1 MWVESRLQFRN
12 CNAHTSNEEILGMND
27 WAEFRHFKYLLA
39 IVEHKGFRAAAE
51 QLHTAQPNLSAQA
64 KQFQDLSAVHLFRKG
79 RDGRIKLTETG
90 IAFKP
95 IARGLLDARDEAIA
109 ALIAIERGEIR
120 SLKFGCTP
128 LVDQALF
135 HTCCQMHREILPTSP
150 ILAAHGES
158 HQLVVELATG
168 EIDVAVDVLPVND
181 SRVCVEVIRRDRM
194 VVCLRR
200 DHVLAKKLTLQP
212 SDLRGN
218 LTILYHPQRHPHAYQ
233 RHRDWLRQVGVEVEH
248 YSRANHPIE
257 LRELVKQGYG
267 FALIRE
273 GSKIDDELTT
283 RPIEGVDWKVSIA
296 IVYNKQRHPKTIPV
310 LARHLKRHFATPS
323 NEGRS
328 IEQIAQGKQIRRSPH
343 STDDGPAQ
351 LSLLA

>member
-1 MWVESRLQFRN
+1 V
-12 CNAHTSNEEILGMND
+12 NAHTSNEEILGMND

-39 IVEHKGFRAAAE
+39 IVENKGFRAAAE

-64 KQFQDLSAVHLFRKG
+64 KQFQDLSAIHLFRKG
-79 RDGRIKLTETG
+79 KDGRIKLTETG

-95 IARGLLDARDEAIA
+95 IAQGLLDARDEAIA

-120 SLKFGCTP
+120 SLKFGCTS
-128 LVDQALF
+128 LVDQDLF
-135 HTCCQMHREILPTSP
+135 HTCCQMHREILPTSS
-150 ILAAHGES
+150 ILAAHGDS
-158 HQLVVELATG
+158 LQLVEELTTG

-181 SRVCVEVIRRDRM
+181 PRLCVEVIRRDRM

-200 DHVLAKKLTLQP
+200 DHALARKMIFQP

-267 FALIRE
+267 FALVRE
-273 GSKIDDELTT
+273 GSKIDDDLTT
-283 RPIEGVDWKVSIA
+283 RPIDGVDWKVSIA
-296 IVYNKQRHPKTIPV
+296 IIYNKQRHPKTIPV
-310 LARHLKRHFATPS
+310 LARHLKRHFAAPS
-323 NEGRS
+323 NEQPLREEITGRR
-328 IEQIAQGKQIRRSPH
+328 IRRPPH
-343 STDDGPAQ
+343 STDEGPAQ
-351 LSLLA
+351 MSLLA

>member
-1 MWVESRLQFRN
+1 MKAAPTPLQV
-12 CNAHTSNEEILGMND
+12 NAHTSNEEILGMND

-64 KQFQDLSAVHLFRKG
+64 KQFQDL
-79 RDGRIKLTETG
+79 
-90 IAFKP
+90 
-95 IARGLLDARDEAIA
+95 DARDEAIA

-120 SLKFGCTP
+120 SLKFGCTS
-128 LVDQALF
+128 LVDQDLF
-135 HTCCQMHREILPTSP
+135 HTCCQMHRELLPTSP
-150 ILAAHGES
+150 ILAAHGDS
-158 HQLVVELATG
+158 LQLVEELTTG

-181 SRVCVEVIRRDRM
+181 PRLCVEVFRRDRM

-200 DHVLAKKLTLQP
+200 DHVLAKKMILQP

-267 FALIRE
+267 FALVRE
-273 GSKIDDELTT
+273 GSKIDDDLTT
-283 RPIEGVDWKVSIA
+283 RPIDGVDWKVSIA

-310 LARHLKRHFATPS
+310 LARHLKRHFANAS
-323 NEGRS
+323 NEQPSRQLIGEGRP
-328 IEQIAQGKQIRRSPH
+328 IRRPPNS
-343 STDDGPAQ
+343 SDEGPAQ
-351 LSLLA
+351 MSLLA

>member
-1 MWVESRLQFRN
+1 MKAAPTPLQV
-12 CNAHTSNEEILGMND
+12 NAHTSNEEILGMND

-64 KQFQDLSAVHLFRKG
+64 KQFQDLSAIHLFRKG
-79 RDGRIKLTETG
+79 KDGRIKLTETG

-95 IARGLLDARDEAIA
+95 IAQGLLDARDEAIA
-109 ALIAIERGEIR
+109 AVVAIERGEIR
-120 SLKFGCTP
+120 SLRFGCTS
-128 LVDQALF
+128 LVDQTLF

-150 ILAAHGES
+150 ILPAHGDSLKLME
-158 HQLVVELATG
+158 ELAAG
-168 EIDVAVDVLPVND
+168 EIDAAVDVLPVND
-181 SRVCVEVIRRDRM
+181 DRLCVEVIRRDRL

-200 DHVLAKKLTLQP
+200 DHALARKVVFQP
-212 SDLRGN
+212 SDLQGN
-218 LTILYHPQRHPHAYQ
+218 LKILYHPQRHPHAHQ

-273 GSKIDDELTT
+273 GSKIDDDLTT
-283 RPIEGVDWKVSIA
+283 RPIDGVDWKVSIA

-310 LARHLKRHFATPS
+310 LARHLKRYFATPS
-323 NEGRS
+323 TEQPSRQLIGEGRP
-328 IEQIAQGKQIRRSPH
+328 IRRPPNS
-343 STDDGPAQ
+343 SDEGPAQ
-351 LSLLA
+351 MSLLA

>member
-1 MWVESRLQFRN
+1 
-12 CNAHTSNEEILGMND
+12 MND

-64 KQFQDLSAVHLFRKG
+64 KQFQDLSAIHLFRKG
-79 RDGRIKLTETG
+79 KDGRIRLTETG
-90 IAFKP
+90 VAFKP
-95 IARGLLDARDEAIA
+95 IAQGLLDARDEAIA
-109 ALIAIERGEIR
+109 ALVAIERGEIR
-120 SLKFGCTP
+120 TLKFGCTS

-135 HTCCQMHREILPTSP
+135 HTCCQMHRDILPTSP
-150 ILAAHGES
+150 ILPAHGDS
-158 HQLVVELATG
+158 LQLLEEIAEG

-181 SRVCVEVIRRDRM
+181 PRLCVEVIRRDRL

-200 DHVLAKKLTLQP
+200 DHELAKKMVFQP
-212 SDLRGN
+212 ADLKGN

-273 GSKIDDELTT
+273 GSKVDDDLTT
-283 RPIEGVDWKVSIA
+283 RPIDGVDWKVSIA

-310 LARHLKRHFATPS
+310 LARHLKRHFASASNGQPPS
-323 NEGRS
+323 QSTVNDM
-328 IEQIAQGKQIRRSPH
+328 AMRRPPH
-343 STDDGPAQ
+343 SSGDGPTQ
-351 LSLLA
+351 MSLLG